1 MNDGRQIFELA
12 KRDFVQR
19 AKSKAFLV
27 SMALIIGIV
36 LVIGPLISVLDSDPG
51 PTQAGIVGELPS
63 GAIGSIQEQANLLD
77 MNLELTTYASLEAA
91 EQAIVDGEI
100 EAAVNGVDELIFR
113 EETQLRLATVL
124 TGGIAN
130 AQRQALATEM
140 GLTLEE
146 VERLLYPVVFDQRT
160 LEPSETEEDQAKEVA
175 ALVGLMMLYISILI
189 FGQFVMMGVMEEKQ
203 TRVVEVVLSRVKPT
217 QVLIGKVIGIGLLG
231 LIQIIALGGA
241 MLFTLSVVDLV
252 DVDLTGIGVKVLGL
266 LILWYLLGYTFF
278 SFMYGA
284 LGATITRQEDM
295 QGVAMLPVLLILPGF
310 FIGQLALVNPEGW
323 VARTASFVPIW
334 SPMVMAVRSTASD
347 VPIWEVAVAIALI
360 VITTYGLVI
369 FGGRIYRG
377 AILRT
382 GSKTKLR
389 TAWKSAATD

>member
-51 PTQAGIVGELPS
+51 PTQVGIVGELPS

>member
-1 MNDGRQIFELA
+1 MNSRRQIFELA

-19 AKSKAFLV
+19 AKSKAFLM

-36 LVIGPLISVLDSDPG
+36 LIIGPLISLLDQDPG
-51 PTQAGIVGELPS
+51 PTQVGLVGELPP
-63 GAIGSIQEQANLLD
+63 GAVGSIQGQADLLD
-77 MNLELTTYASLEAA
+77 MNVELTTYPDIDAA

-100 EAAVNGVDELIFR
+100 SAVVNGVEELIFR
-113 EETQLRLATVL
+113 EDIQLRLSTVL

-130 AQRQALATEM
+130 AQRKTLAADM
-140 GLTLEE
+140 GLSLEE
-146 VERLLYPVVFDQRT
+146 VDTLLYPVVFDQRT

-175 ALVGLMMLYISILI
+175 ALVGLMLLYISILI

-217 QVLIGKVIGIGLLG
+217 QVLTGKVIGIGLLG

-241 MLFTLSVVDLV
+241 MLFTLSVVDLM
-252 DVDLTGIGVKVLGL
+252 DIDLTGIGVKVLGL
-266 LILWYLLGYTFF
+266 LILWYLLGYTFY

-284 LGATITRQEDM
+284 LGATISRQEDM

-310 FIGQLALVNPEGW
+310 FIGQIAMVSPEGW
-323 VARTASFVPIW
+323 IARVASFVPIW
-334 SPMVMAVRSTASD
+334 SPMVMAVRSTTSD
-347 VPIWEVAVAIALI
+347 VPIWEVALAIALI
-360 VITTYGLVI
+360 VITTYGLI
-369 FGGRIYRG
+369 RLGGRIYRG
-377 AILRT
+377 AILHT

-389 TAWKSAATD
+389 TAWKSAATE